1 MSDESGGASAIAAAV
16 RGGKVTAVEVTRAAL
31 ARIAVSNGPL
41 NCFTSLTERRA
52 LAEAAAID
60 AAIEAGRAIGPLAGV
75 PYAVKNLFDVKGTPT
90 IAGSRID
97 LDRTPALRDA
107 ALVRCLTSAG
117 AVLVGTANMDE
128 YAMGY
133 TTENAH
139 YGPTRNPHD
148 TNRMAGGSS
157 GGSAA
162 AVAAGL
168 VPVALG
174 TDTGGSIGV
183 PASLCGVYG
192 LKPTFGRLSRAGT
205 RALAGSFDHAGPF
218 ARSVADL
225 AAVYDALQG
234 HDPDDPASVRRN
246 VEPVSP
252 DLAKGIAGVRI
263 AIWDGGA
270 ETRATLEALAAV
282 AKVAAVLGAKQ
293 TVMLPE
299 AARAR
304 AAATIITGCEAGNS
318 HYSDLRA
325 RADDFDPLT
334 RDRLLAATLIPA
346 MWNVQAH
353 RFRRWFRMQVLELF
367 RSVDLILA
375 PATPFT
381 APLIGQLKTA
391 IGDAEVLT
399 RRHLGAFTQP
409 LSFLGIPVLTAP
421 VMRPGQM
428 PIGVM
433 LIARPWRES
442 LAFRAAAVA
451 EAARAVEAPIAQ
463 FGRDYSDK
471 TGRKTP

>member
-1 MSDESGGASAIAAAV
+1 MTDESSGVSAIATAV
-16 RGGKVTAVEVTRAAL
+16 RSGEVTAVEVMRAAL
-31 ARIAVSNGPL
+31 ARIAASNGPL
-41 NCFTSLTERRA
+41 NCFTALTEARA

-60 AAIEAGRAIGPLAGV
+60 AAMEAGRGVGPLAGV
-75 PYAVKNLFDVKGTPT
+75 PYAVKNLFDVTGTST
-90 IAGSRID
+90 VAGSKID
-97 LDRTPALRDA
+97 KDRTPALRDA
-107 ALVRCLTSAG
+107 SLIRRLTSAG
-117 AVLVGTANMDE
+117 AVLLGTVNMDE

-148 TNRMAGGSS
+148 PDRMAGGSS

-174 TDTGGSIGV
+174 SDTGGSISV

-205 RALAGSFDHAGPF
+205 RLLTGSFDHVGPF

-225 AAVYDALQG
+225 AAVYDALQE
-234 HDPDDPASVRRN
+234 HDPDDPASVQRN

-252 DLAKGIAGVRI
+252 DLDKGVAGVRI
-263 AIWDGGA
+263 AVWDGGA
-270 ETRATLEALAAV
+270 ETRATPEAVEAV
-282 AKVAAVLGAKQ
+282 AKVAAVLGAGQ

-299 AARAR
+299 ATRAR
-304 AAATIITGCEAGNS
+304 AAAMIITACEASNY
-318 HYSDLRA
+318 HYSDLRT

-346 MWNVQAH
+346 AWNVQAH
-353 RFRRWFRMQVLELF
+353 RFRRWFRMQVVELF
-367 RSVDLILA
+367 RSIDLILA
-375 PATPFT
+375 PATPFS
-381 APLIGQLKTA
+381 APLMGQMTTT

-399 RRHLGAFTQP
+399 RRHIGAFTQP
-409 LSFLGIPVLTAP
+409 LSFLGVPVLAAP
-421 VMRPGQM
+421 VVRPGQM
-428 PIGVM
+428 PIGVLM
-433 LIARPWRES
+433 IAAPWRES

-451 EAARAVEAPIAQ
+451 EAAMVLAAPIAQ
-463 FGRDYSDK
+463 I
-471 TGRKTP
+471 GRKAPTMR

>member
-1 MSDESGGASAIAAAV
+1 MTDESAGVSAVAAAV
-16 RGGKVTAVEVTRAAL
+16 RDGEVTAVDVTRAAL
-31 ARIAVSNGPL
+31 ARIGAANATL
-41 NCFTSLTERRA
+41 NCFTALTEARA
-52 LAEAAAID
+52 LAEATAID
-60 AAIEAGRAIGPLAGV
+60 AAIAAGQKVGPLAGV
-75 PYAVKNLFDVKGTPT
+75 PYAVKNLFDVKGTST

-97 LDRTPALRDA
+97 KDRTPALRDA
-107 ALVRCLTSAG
+107 SLVRRLTSAG
-117 AVLVGTANMDE
+117 AVLVGTVNMDE

-205 RALAGSFDHAGPF
+205 RLLAASFDHAGPF
-218 ARSVADL
+218 ARSVSDL
-225 AAVYDALQG
+225 ASVYDALQG
-234 HDPDDPASVRRN
+234 HDADDPASVQRN

-252 DLAKGIAGVRI
+252 DLDKGMSGVRV
-263 AIWDGGA
+263 AVWDGGV
-270 ETRATLEALAAV
+270 ETRAAPEALGAV
-282 AKVAAVLGAKQ
+282 AEVAAALGASR
-293 TVMLPE
+293 TVTLPE

-304 AAATIITGCEAGNS
+304 AAAMIITGSEASNN
-318 HYSDLRA
+318 HYSNLRT

-334 RDRLLAATLIPA
+334 RDRLLAATLIPSA
-346 MWNVQAH
+346 WNVQAH
-353 RFRRWFRMQVLELF
+353 RFRRWFRTRMLELF
-367 RSVDLILA
+367 QSVDLVLA
-375 PATPFT
+375 PATPFS
-381 APLIGQLKTA
+381 APLIGQMKTR

-399 RRHLGAFTQP
+399 RRHIGAFTQP
-409 LSFLGIPVLTAP
+409 LSFLGFPVLTVP
-421 VMRPGQM
+421 TVRPGEM

-433 LIARPWRES
+433 IIAAPWRES

-451 EAARAVEAPIAQ
+451 ENN
-463 FGRDYSDK
+463 
-471 TGRKTP
+471 RKTP